1 MVDILNKLKLEQ
13 YGITGVSDVVYNP
26 SYEQL
31 YKEEMNPDLEG
42 FEVGVESEF
51 GAVKV
56 DTGIFTGRSPKD
68 KYIVL
73 DDTTRDTVWWK
84 SEKAKTSDNKP
95 ITKEVWDHGYELASE
110 QLSGKRL
117 FVVDCFCGANEDSRL
132 EGSFHYGGGLAGTF
146 CKEYVYSAHRRGA
159 GSF

>member
-1 MVDILNKLKLEQ
+1 MTNILDKLKLEQ
-13 YGITGVSDVVYNP
+13 YGITGISEVLYNP

-42 FEVGVESEF
+42 FDVGVESEF

-68 KYIVL
+68 KYVVL
-73 DDTTRDTVWWK
+73 DDTTRDTVWWR

-95 ITKEVWDHGYELASE
+95 ITQEIWKHG
-110 QLSGKRL
+110 
-117 FVVDCFCGANEDSRL
+117 
-132 EGSFHYGGGLAGTF
+132 
-146 CKEYVYSAHRRGA
+146 
-159 GSF
+159 